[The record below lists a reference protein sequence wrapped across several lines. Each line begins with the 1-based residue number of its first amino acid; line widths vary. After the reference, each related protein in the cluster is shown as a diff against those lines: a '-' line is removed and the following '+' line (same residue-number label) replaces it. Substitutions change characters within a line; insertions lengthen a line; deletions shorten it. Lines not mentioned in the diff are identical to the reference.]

1 MKYDIFISYRRKGGY
16 ETAKH
21 LYDLFSKDG
30 YRVSFDLD
38 TLRNGDFDQAL
49 LKRID
54 QCSDFILI
62 LSKGAFARTLDPAF
76 NPRQDWLRIE
86 LAYALKKQK
95 NIIPILLEGF
105 EGFPENL
112 PADIK
117 DVAKKN
123 GPQYNQYYFDEFYKK
138 LKTDFLETRKS
149 RFFSLKTILILSALI
164 LCAGGIW
171 WYLQEVSGKQ
181 CILSKNNT
189 INKSDTLK
197 TESPDSPATPLTSG
211 KEKKDPATPEQNTKK
226 SQDVQPVTSV
236 KLPDWMF
243 APTQK
248 FIGIA
253 PASLPARGAKEF
265 AVATA
270 AYQWVIAQGK
280 PISGRDTTIESA
292 DVKKS
297 HFHLFT
303 PQIAFEYKIEH
314 ETQLSSGER
323 VFEIVFFNSKR
334 NPNTLQVFSSII
346 DEKNNF
352 EQTIKIN
359 YTGFEQIKTYE
370 FNIVDEEGLSIKNI
384 LEYVFWCSYGDNIS
398 GTAILPRVYLC
409 HKAAWKEE
417 NTMIHKWCGRHTFLN
432 TIYQRDLV
440 PNKHGNSAYERR
452 RIGVHVVLLQLVF
465 LVGWLGCCL

>member
-211 KEKKDPATPEQNTKK
+211 KEKKDPATPEQNKKIAGCTAGYKCKITGLDVRPDTKIHRNRSCK
-226 SQDVQPVTSV
+226 
-236 KLPDWMF
+236 
-243 APTQK
+243 
-248 FIGIA
+248 
-253 PASLPARGAKEF
+253 PACPG
-265 AVATA
+265 
-270 AYQWVIAQGK
+270 
-280 PISGRDTTIESA
+280 
-292 DVKKS
+292 
-297 HFHLFT
+297 
-303 PQIAFEYKIEH
+303 
-314 ETQLSSGER
+314 
-323 VFEIVFFNSKR
+323 SKR
-334 NPNTLQVFSSII
+334 ICCSNRRLSMGDSTR
-346 DEKNNF
+346 
-352 EQTIKIN
+352 QTH
-359 YTGFEQIKTYE
+359 
-370 FNIVDEEGLSIKNI
+370 L
-384 LEYVFWCSYGDNIS
+384 
-398 GTAILPRVYLC
+398 GT
-409 HKAAWKEE
+409 
-417 NTMIHKWCGRHTFLN
+417 
-432 TIYQRDLV
+432 
-440 PNKHGNSAYERR
+440 
-452 RIGVHVVLLQLVF
+452 
-465 LVGWLGCCL
+465 